1 MLGRRYWYLLPNK
14 KKEKSNALT
23 LMIMVSL
30 SNYSIYAQYD
40 WKIVLKCQWY
50 KSIISNEWGGR
61 VATAS
66 RKVEEVERA
75 ARARTDKKEAER
87 WGWYGT
93 LCGQPD
99 SEDEQSFL
107 KK

>member
-1 MLGRRYWYLLPNK
+1 MKFLW
-14 KKEKSNALT
+14 
-23 LMIMVSL
+23 
-30 SNYSIYAQYD
+30 
-40 WKIVLKCQWY
+40 C
-50 KSIISNEWGGR
+50 KSIICNEWGGR

-66 RKVEEVERA
+66 RKVEEVELTKRA
-75 ARARTDKKEAER
+75 GTDKKEAER
-87 WGWYGT
+87 WGRYGT